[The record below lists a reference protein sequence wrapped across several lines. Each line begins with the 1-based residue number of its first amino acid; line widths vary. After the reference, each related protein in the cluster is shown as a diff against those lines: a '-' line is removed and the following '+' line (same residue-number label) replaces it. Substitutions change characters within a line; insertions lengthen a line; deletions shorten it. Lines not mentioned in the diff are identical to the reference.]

1 MLNFDRIVLLAAKI
15 AGDRPILAA
24 PYPLPSVVC
33 RNLATEGLISGYL
46 SDSHHG
52 VEKRDP
58 FVAGWWVNS
67 GDGVW
72 FLRRGKSHTILLL
85 SARDEAEISGRMLL
99 EARLKGYERIL
110 LVSSDGSVLQSIDV
124 NSILLSRLCS
134 SSAPSALGPSKYEQ
148 AFEEMYGL
156 LGDRLRLPQRAFRP
170 ECVLIYTGS
179 LQAGGAERQATYTAL
194 GLAKRWPGKV
204 QLARNYD
211 GGVSDFYKSAL
222 DAAKIP
228 TYVTSDDEEYSS
240 SGIVY
245 IRNELSSR
253 YLSLGF
259 LDIFYMIFHQALL
272 IQKLRPGLVHTF
284 QDYSNVLAGIAADLV
299 GVPRLVLSGRS
310 LAPDNFGIFQP
321 YMAPGYRALLKR
333 RGVTFLNNSEAGAN
347 DYARWLDLPRSQ
359 FRVIRN
365 GFEFPAHQAHLRS
378 TQRQELG
385 IPESA
390 VLIGSIT
397 GFREEKRPELF
408 LDMARMLRTTN
419 PDVHFVVFGDG
430 PLLES
435 CREFVASQGLSACVH
450 LPGLT
455 DNAWRALC
463 AMDIFVLTS
472 RLEGL
477 PNVMIEAQAMGVPV
491 VCSGAGGMAET
502 FIDGETGYSV
512 PSGTSDAFAKTV
524 DQLIKDKMLRA
535 RMGVAA
541 KQYARQTFDIDRMV
555 NSTIEAYAGAPNRK
569 SDLIP
574 DWQHVDSPN
583 EIRIGGVLKEDGYCF
598 VGELPMGADPSG
610 LCLWEDDR
618 RLGPNCSEHV
628 AVRAMGEG
636 HYSLAGRT
644 ILFSSSDRSDV
655 RFNGRAYRLRPEQA
669 DPDFDEVVIKPEAIT
684 SEIGRCY
691 IAHLGLGDGSGRF
704 SLWENDTRLG
714 PGACLHDEIRT
725 QGNGTYCV
733 WGADLYFSA
742 SDNSDPR
749 INERTYL
756 LRRGRKSA
764 ESEGKSDVW
773 AGAPLERA
781 LQYML
786 RSAVPRED
794 FVPGRIIHV
803 IGSLGPGGAERQA
816 LYTLTGLGRE
826 PFESV
831 QLLCYYLSAS
841 DNNFYLPAFSTAGI
855 PVRTIR
861 REVGDGDPG
870 NMPLSV
876 RKIREALPK
885 GFGPDI
891 ADLFWEFVNLRPEI
905 VHAWLDGNNVRA
917 GLAAAL
923 AGVPRI
929 ILSGR
934 NLNPTHLDYLYE
946 PCMQP
951 SYKALL
957 ELPHVKMVNNSYAG
971 RDDYAQWLGIGAD
984 QIAVIHN
991 GCEYPTVSSEQL
1003 SRKVRQAYG
1012 IPSDAIVVG
1021 TVARLS
1027 EEKRPFLFVE
1037 MAHRAL
1043 KRLPNLKFIFF
1054 GSGPLLNEIQALI
1067 ERLGISRS
1075 VKLMGVTNDIWSS
1088 LAAMDLFVSTSRVE
1102 GLPNVLIE
1110 AQCAGIPVV
1119 STNAGGSPE
1128 TFLNGKT
1135 GLRIDTATPK
1145 ALAEALLELAL
1156 DPDRRLTMSVAGST
1170 FARKEFGVPKMI
1182 AQTIELY
1189 GRL

>member
-1 MLNFDRIVLLAAKI
+1 MLNFYRLISKAAQF
-15 AGDRPILAA
+15 AGDKPIVAA
-24 PYPLPSVVC
+24 PYSLPSVVC
-33 RNLATEGLISGYL
+33 RSLLSDGLISGYVADT
-46 SDSHHG
+46 S
-52 VEKRDP
+52 RD
-58 FVAGWWVNS
+58 VADKESQIAGWWIDRS
-67 GDGVW
+67 EGVW
-72 FLRRGKSHTILLL
+72 FLRRGL
-85 SARDEAEISGRMLL
+85 SRSIIFLSIQSDEEISGRMLL
-99 EARLKGYERIL
+99 EARLKGVERVL
-110 LVSSDGSVLQSIDV
+110 LIAPDGSFAREINIASDLWRRLQSSPIKGCPSYD
-124 NSILLSRLCS
+124 NAFDDMYTLL
-134 SSAPSALGPSKYEQ
+134 A
-148 AFEEMYGL
+148 
-156 LGDRLRLPQRAFRP
+156 DRLRLPERDFDP
-170 ECVLIYTGS
+170 ERVLIYTGS

-204 QLARNYD
+204 QLARNYE
-211 GGVSDFYKSAL
+211 GGVSDFYKPAL
-222 DAAKIP
+222 DTVGIS
-228 TYVTSDDEEYSS
+228 TYVASDDEEYSS
-240 SGIVY
+240 SSIVH
-245 IRNELSSR
+245 IRNEISSR
-253 YLSLGF
+253 YPSLGF

-272 IQKLRPGLVHTF
+272 IQKLKPGLVHTF
-284 QDYSNVLAGIAADLV
+284 QDYSNILAGIAADLV

-333 RGVTFLNNSEAGAN
+333 RGVIFLNNSEAGAN
-347 DYARWLDLPRSQ
+347 DYARWLNLPRSQ

-365 GFEFPAHQAHLRS
+365 GFEFPERQGHLRS
-378 TQRQELG
+378 AQRQELG
-385 IPESA
+385 IPTSA
-390 VLIGSIT
+390 VLIGSII
-397 GFREEKRPELF
+397 GFREEKRPQLF
-408 LDMARMLRTTN
+408 LDMARVLRTTN

-435 CREFVASQGLSACVH
+435 CRYFVASQGLSACVH

-463 AMDIFVLTS
+463 ALDVFVLTS

-502 FIDGETGYSV
+502 FIDGETGFSV
-512 PSGTSDAFAKTV
+512 PAATSGAFAKTV
-524 DQLIKDKMLRA
+524 DQLIKDKTLRA
-535 RMGVAA
+535 RMGAA
-541 KQYARQTFDIDRMV
+541 AMLYARQTFDMDSMV
-555 NSTIEAYAGAPNRK
+555 DSTIEAYASAPVHK
-569 SDLIP
+569 SDFFP
-574 DWQHVDSPN
+574 DWQYADSPN
-583 EIRIGGVLKEDGYCF
+583 EIRIGGASKEEGYCF
-598 VGELPMGADPSG
+598 VGELPMGADASG

-618 RLGPNCSEHV
+618 RLGPNCSEHETI
-628 AVRAMGEG
+628 RAMGEG
-636 HYSLAGRT
+636 HYSLAGRK

-684 SEIGRCY
+684 SEIGHCY
-691 IAHLGLGDGSGRF
+691 IAHLGLGEGSGRF
-704 SLWENDTRLG
+704 SLWEKDMRLG

-725 QGNGTYCV
+725 QGRGTYCV
-733 WGADLYFSA
+733 WGADLYFST

-749 INERTYL
+749 VNGRTYL
-756 LRRGRKSA
+756 LRRGRKSD
-764 ESEGKSDVW
+764 ESDKKSAAW

-781 LQYML
+781 LRHML
-786 RSAVPRED
+786 RSVVPRKD

-816 LYTLTGLGRE
+816 LYTLSGLGRE
-826 PFESV
+826 AFESV
-831 QLLCYYLSAS
+831 QLLCYYLVAS
-841 DNNFYLPAFSTAGI
+841 DNNFYLPAFITAGI

-876 RKIREALPK
+876 REIREALPK
-885 GFGPDI
+885 GFAPDI

-951 SYKALL
+951 VYKALL
-957 ELPHVKMVNNSYAG
+957 ELPHVKMINNSYAG
-971 RDDYAQWLGIGAD
+971 RDDYAHWLGIDAD
-984 QIAVIHN
+984 RITVIHN
-991 GCEYPTVSSEQL
+991 GCEYPTASLEQVR
-1003 SRKVRQAYG
+1003 RKARQACG
-1012 IPSDAIVVG
+1012 ISSDAIVVG

-1027 EEKRPFLFVE
+1027 EEKRPSLFVE
-1037 MAHRAL
+1037 MAQCAL
-1043 KRLPNLKFIFF
+1043 KRQPNLQFLFF
-1054 GSGPLLNEIQALI
+1054 GKGALHNEIQALI
-1067 ERLGISRS
+1067 DRLGISRS
-1075 VKLMGVTNDIWSS
+1075 VKLMGVTSDIWSS
-1088 LAAMDLFVSTSRVE
+1088 LAAMDVFVSTSRVE

-1110 AQCAGIPVV
+1110 AQCAGIAIV

-1135 GLRIDTATPK
+1135 GIRIDTATPE
-1145 ALAEALLELAL
+1145 ALAEALLELTL
-1156 DPDRRLTMSVAGST
+1156 DPDRRLAMSVAGSE

-1189 GRL
+1189 GRR